1 MWPPAALLVPWQ
13 HRRMDAIT
21 ARRTLAQVRLAV
33 GIGALVAP
41 RVTAKLFG
49 IDPADSPSAPYLA
62 RLFGARE
69 LFMASPF
76 LMPAP
81 GLDEAELAARAVPV
95 DAADAVASL
104 LGGLRGYLPWRA
116 AVPATA
122 AGLLGTWLG
131 SQAAH
136 TEKAIPPA

>member
-1 MWPPAALLVPWQ
+1 
-13 HRRMDAIT
+13 MDPIS
-21 ARRTLAQVRLAV
+21 ARRTLAQVRLAI

-41 RVTAKLFG
+41 RLTGKLFG
-49 IDPADSPSAPYLA
+49 IDADANPAAPYLA

-69 LFMASPF
+69 IYMATPF

-81 GLDEAELAARAVPV
+81 GLDEAELSSRAVPV
-95 DAADAVASL
+95 DAADATASL
-104 LGGLRGYLPWRA
+104 VAGLRGYLPWRA

-131 SQAAH
+131 SQAARN
-136 TEKAIPPA
+136 EKLVRPA